1 MVLSEPDIWG
11 AALASLVD
19 ESLNIQSVEKRS
31 EEFSSVARPNGN
43 EYGSVEKLIVLGASA
58 LAKRQTDTNMLPLYD
73 TTPTQRLL
81 RYLVSQ
87 CLRFTGPVFFM
98 PGKGMPA
105 VIIFIR

>member
-11 AALASLVD
+11 IALASLVD

-31 EEFSSVARPNGN
+31 EDFFSVARRDGN
-43 EYGSVEKLIVLGASA
+43 YGYSVEKLIALGVSV
-58 LAKRQTDTNMLPLYD
+58 LAKRQTDTNMLSLYD

-87 CLRFTGPVFFM
+87 FLRFTGPVFFM
-98 PGKGMPA
+98 PGKGVPA
-105 VIIFIR
+105 MFIFVH